1 MWISYSRYTVASCT
15 WGADWAA
22 GLGRQAAVN
31 LSSYSHTRRG
41 THTHTHLHAQWGT
54 ARSLFLFFRELLEI
68 FFKVFPLLLL
78 FCLVFLVVVFLFVFF
93 FLCFSFSCFSSVFG
107 RSAANA
113 TERFSVRRVSV
124 GKSKR
129 KAKLKMEIQ
138 VRQQQ
143 QQREMNER

>member
-1 MWISYSRYTVASCT
+1 MGDQLLPLYSCQLQP
-15 WGADWAA
+15 G
-22 GLGRQAAVN
+22 GGRQAAVN

-41 THTHTHLHAQWGT
+41 THTRTHAHTHAQWGT
-54 ARSLFLFFRELLEI
+54 ARSQFLFFRELFEI

-78 FCLVFLVVVFLFVFF
+78 FCLVFLLLFF
-93 FLCFSFSCFSSVFG
+93 FLCFSVLCFSFCCFSSVFAFG

-143 QQREMNER
+143 QQQREMCER